1 MPAFDSCLQKYAIM
15 RYFYTTVL
23 NTKHTITRGTLSI
36 QQAYIQNQSYSLVR
50 YGNTVFFSWRF
61 MYTNPTAITGTV
73 LATIPD
79 GFKPVDETTITNF
92 IESVDVVNTIFITP
106 SGLLQGYINAG
117 AQNWNARIS
126 LAWITN

>member
-1 MPAFDSCLQKYAIM
+1 MYLYDTKKGQGLPTHC
-15 RYFYTTVL
+15 TVL

-36 QQAYIQNQSYSLVR
+36 QQAYIQKQSYSLIR
-50 YGNTVFFSWRF
+50 YGSIVLFNWRF

-79 GFKPVDETTITNF
+79 GFKPVDETMITNF